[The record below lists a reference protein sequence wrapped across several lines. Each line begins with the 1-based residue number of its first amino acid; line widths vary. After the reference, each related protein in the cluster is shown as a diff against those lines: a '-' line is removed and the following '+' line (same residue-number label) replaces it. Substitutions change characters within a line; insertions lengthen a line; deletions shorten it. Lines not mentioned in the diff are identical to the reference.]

1 MTGPPPPSWSRRI
14 LVALGCVIVLLAAA
28 LWIVPRLLDWESWRP
43 QLAELATA
51 RLGRTVHLD
60 GPITLVLLPQP
71 RVEAQDVSVGPAADG
86 LSITARGMRLRL
98 DLGAL
103 LACAREVQRVL
114 GRPLGSHLLT
124 AGPVE
129 WNG

>member
-1 MTGPPPPSWSRRI
+1 MMRRAS
-14 LVALGCVIVLLAAA
+14 LALLGLLLLLAGA

-51 RLGRTVHLD
+51 RLGRPVHLD

-71 RVEAQDVSVGPAADG
+71 RLEAAAVSVGAAADG

-103 LACAREVQRVL
+103 LAGRLEPRELVL
-114 GRPLGSHLLT
+114 VGGDIALPWPPAALPGFRAP
-124 AGPVE
+124 
-129 WNG
+129 